1 MKNYQGVNYRK
12 YYAQDENGNYV
23 EVDRKSCFAR
33 GETPST
39 ANPLKQR
46 WFYDEEAGYV
56 VRLSR
61 TIESEDIHRFISSDL
76 KKDERYRDER
86 FKCVWKEKETAKCD
100 QDCAKCKRTNTSR
113 TVELDRSCASDDG
126 EMQSFFT
133 PVDDSQD
140 ILNILEDKELIE
152 LLLPALESLSD
163 EDKLLFSCLIE
174 KKKKKV
180 VAKLLNITVDGVRYR
195 ELRLRK
201 KLLTYEDLKKFL
213 EK

>member
-76 KKDERYRDER
+76 KK
-86 FKCVWKEKETAKCD
+86 
-100 QDCAKCKRTNTSR
+100 TNA
-113 TVELDRSCASDDG
+113 TVMKGLNASG
-126 EMQSFFT
+126 
-133 PVDDSQD
+133 
-140 ILNILEDKELIE
+140 K
-152 LLLPALESLSD
+152 
-163 EDKLLFSCLIE
+163 
-174 KKKKKV
+174 
-180 VAKLLNITVDGVRYR
+180 
-195 ELRLRK
+195 RK
-201 KLLTYEDLKKFL
+201 KQLNATKIALNAREQTRAAL
-213 EK
+213 